1 MSSTLSPTDFDSLE
15 IQGQYSDINN
25 RWDLP
30 DSDWDN
36 DSSSARLFERSRIKA
51 LADEREAVQKK
62 TFTKWVNSHLARVTC
77 RVGDLYSD
85 LRDGRN
91 LLRLLEVLSGET
103 LPKPTKGRMR
113 IHCLENV
120 DKALQFLK
128 EQKVHLENMGSHDI
142 VDGNHRLTLGLV
154 WTIILRFQIQ
164 DISVET
170 EDNKEKKSAKD
181 ALLLWCQ
188 MKTAGYPNVNVNNFT
203 TSWRDGLAFNA
214 IVHKHRPDL
223 LDFESLKKCNAH
235 YNLQNAFNLA
245 EKELGLTKLLDPEDV
260 NVDQPDEKSIITYV
274 ATYYH
279 YFSKMKALAVE
290 GKRIGKVLDHAME
303 AERLVEKYESLASE
317 LLQWI
322 EQTIVTLNDRQL
334 ANSLSGVQN
343 QLQSFNSYRT
353 VEKPPKFTEKG
364 NLEVLLFTIQSKLRA
379 NNQKV
384 YTPRE
389 GRLISDINKAWERL
403 EKAEHEREL
412 ALRTE
417 LIRQEKLEQLA
428 ARFDRKAAMRETWLS
443 ENQRLVSQDNF
454 GLELAAVE
462 AAVRKHEAIE
472 TDIVAYSGRVQAVD
486 AVAAELAAERYH
498 DIKRIA
504 ARQHNVSRLWD
515 FLRQMVAAR
524 RERLLLNLEL
534 QKVFQD
540 LLYLMDWMEEM
551 KGRLQSQDLG
561 KHLTGVEDLLQLHE
575 LVEADIA
582 VQAERVRAVSA
593 SALRFCDPG
602 KEYKPC
608 DPQLVSE
615 RVAALE
621 KSYESL
627 CELAAARRARLEES
641 RRLWRFLWEVGEAEA
656 WVREQQHLLAS
667 AETGRDLTGV
677 LRLLNKHTAL
687 RGEMS
692 GRLGPLKLTLEQG
705 QQLVAEALP
714 PIRFETLEPEMNA
727 LAARI
732 TAVNDI
738 AEQLLKANPPGKDS
752 IVNTQKQLNHRWQ
765 QFRSLADGKKAA
777 LTSALSIQNYHLE
790 CTETQAWMREKTKV
804 IESTQGLGNDL
815 AGVLALQRKLAGTE
829 RDLEAIAARVG
840 ELTREANALAAG
852 HPAQAPA
859 INARLGEVQ
868 AGWEDLRATMR
879 RREESLGEA
888 RRLQD
893 FLRSLDDFQAWLG
906 RTQTSVASE
915 EGPATL
921 PEAEALLAQHAALRG
936 EVERARSEYSQLR
949 AVGEEVTRDQADPQC
964 LFLRQRLEALGTG
977 WEELG
982 RMWESRQGRLAQ
994 AHGFQGFLRDAR
1006 QAEGVLSSQEYVL
1019 SHTEMPGTLQAAD
1032 ATIKKLEDFMS
1043 TMEANGERI
1052 RGLLEAGRQLVS
1064 EGNVH
1069 AEKIQEKADSV
1080 ERRHKK
1086 NQEAVQQ
1093 LLGRLRDNRE
1103 QQHFLQDC
1111 HELKLWID
1119 EKMLTAQDV
1128 SYDEA
1133 RNLHT
1138 KWQKHQAFMAELAA
1152 NKDWLDKVDKEGR
1165 ELTLEKPELK
1175 ALVWEK
1181 LEDLHRRWDELE
1193 TTTQAK
1199 ARSLFDANR
1208 AELFAQSCSALES
1221 WLESLQAQLHSDD
1234 YGKDLTSVNI
1244 LLKKQ
1249 QMLER
1254 EMAVREKE
1262 VEAIQA
1268 QAKALAQEDQGA
1280 GEVERTSR
1288 AVEEKFRALCQPMEE
1303 RCRRLQAS
1311 REQHQFH
1318 RDVEDEILWVTERLP
1333 MASSMEHGK
1342 DLPSVQLLMKKNQ
1355 TLQKEIQGHEP
1366 RIADL
1371 TERQRTL
1378 GVAAAGPEL
1387 AELQEMW
1394 KRLGHELE
1402 LRGKRL
1408 EEALRAQQFYR
1419 DAAEAE
1425 AWMGEQELH
1434 MMGQEK
1440 AKDELSAQAEVKK
1453 HQVLEQALADY
1464 AQTIH
1469 QLAASSQDMIDHE
1482 HPENTRLSIRQ
1493 AQVDKLY
1500 AGLKELA
1507 GERRE
1512 RLQEHLRLCQL
1523 RRELDDLEQWIQ
1535 EREVVAAS
1543 HELGQDYEHV
1553 TMLRDKFR
1561 EFSRDTSTIGQE
1573 RVDGAN
1579 ALANGLIAG
1588 GHAARATV
1596 AEWKDSLN
1604 EAWADLL
1611 ELLDTRGQVLAA
1623 AHELQR
1629 FLHGARQA
1637 LARVQHKQQQ
1647 LPDGTGRD
1655 LNAAE
1660 ALQRR
1665 HCAFEHDIQALSAQV
1680 QQVQD
1685 DGHRLQ
1691 KAYAGDKAEEIGRHM
1706 QAVAEAWAQLQGSSA
1721 ARRQLLL
1728 DTTDKFRF
1736 FKAVRELML
1745 WMDGVNLQMD
1755 AQERPRDVSSA
1766 DLVIKNHQGIKAEI
1780 EARADRFSSC
1790 VDMGQGL
1797 LARSHYAAE
1806 EISEKLSQ
1814 LQARRQETADKWQE
1828 KMDWLQLVLEV
1839 LVFGRDAG
1847 VAEAWLCSQE
1857 PLVRSAELG
1866 CTVDEVE
1873 SLIKRHEAFQKSAVA
1888 WEERLSGLG
1897 KLQKLTA
1904 LEEQEKERKRKRE
1917 EEERRK
1923 LPPPPEPP
1931 ASPPEGHLVDSR
1943 TAPATARDGVHPR
1956 LPASVNGVC
1965 TDAEGPQPLME
1976 QQRLE
1981 QGGLPEGPGSSAGDE
1996 ANGPRGEKQAR
2007 TQGPTP
2013 PIMPQS
2019 RSSESARV
2027 ATLPTRGPELSA
2039 QEQMEGLL
2047 CRKQE
2052 MEAFGKK
2059 AANRSWQNVYCVLRR
2074 GSLGF
2079 YKDAKAASAGVPYH
2093 GEVPVSLAR
2102 AQGSVAF
2109 DYRKRK
2115 HVFKLGLQ
2123 DGKEYLFQAK
2133 DEAEMSS
2140 WLRVVNA
2147 AIAAA
2152 SSASGEPEEPAV
2164 PSATRGMTRA
2174 MTMPPVSPAGAEGPV
2189 VLRSKDGRERERE
2202 KRFSFFKKNK

>member
-30 DSDWDN
+30 DTDWDN

-188 MKTAGYPNVNVNNFT
+188 MKTAGYPNVNVHNFT

-364 NLEVLLFTIQSKLRA
+364 NLEVLLFTVQSKLRA

-504 ARQHNVSRLWD
+504 ARQHNVARLWG

-524 RERLLLNLEL
+524 RERLLVNLEL

-551 KGRLQSQDLG
+551 KGRLQSPDLG
-561 KHLTGVEDLLQLHE
+561 KHLAGVEDLLQLHE

-593 SALRFCDPG
+593 SALRFRDPG
-602 KEYKPC
+602 TEYKPC

-615 RVAALE
+615 RVATLE
-621 KSYESL
+621 RSYEAL

-667 AETGRDLTGV
+667 AESGRDLTGV

-705 QQLVAEALP
+705 QQLVAEGHPGAGQAAARAAELQAQWERLEALAEERAQRLAQAASLYQFQADANDMEAWLVDALRLVSSPELGHDEFSTQALARQHRALEEEIRGHRPTLDALKEQSSALP
-714 PIRFETLEPEMNA
+714 PALGRAPEVQGRVPALERHYEELQARAGERARALEAALALYTMLSEAGACGLWVEEKEQWLNGLTLPERLEDLEVVQQRFETLEPEMNA

-738 AEQLLKANPPGKDS
+738 AEQLLKANPPSKDS

-829 RDLEAIAARVG
+829 RDLEAISARVG
-840 ELTREANALAAG
+840 ELNREANALAAG

-859 INARLGEVQ
+859 IKARLGEVQ

-906 RTQTSVASE
+906 RTQTAVASE

-921 PEAEALLAQHAALRG
+921 PEAEALLAQHAGLRG
-936 EVERARSEYSQLR
+936 EVERAQGEYSRLR
-949 AVGEEVTRDQADPQC
+949 ALGEEVTRDQADPQC

-1043 TMEANGERI
+1043 TMDANGERI

-1064 EGNVH
+1064 EGNIH
-1069 AEKIQEKADSV
+1069 AEKIREKADS
-1080 ERRHKK
+1080 
-1086 NQEAVQQ
+1086 
-1093 LLGRLRDNRE
+1093 
-1103 QQHFLQDC
+1103 
-1111 HELKLWID
+1111 I
-1119 EKMLTAQDV
+1119 
-1128 SYDEA
+1128 
-1133 RNLHT
+1133 
-1138 KWQKHQAFMAELAA
+1138 
-1152 NKDWLDKVDKEGR
+1152 
-1165 ELTLEKPELK
+1165 
-1175 ALVWEK
+1175 
-1181 LEDLHRRWDELE
+1181 
-1193 TTTQAK
+1193 
-1199 ARSLFDANR
+1199 
-1208 AELFAQSCSALES
+1208 
-1221 WLESLQAQLHSDD
+1221 
-1234 YGKDLTSVNI
+1234 
-1244 LLKKQ
+1244 
-1249 QMLER
+1249 
-1254 EMAVREKE
+1254 
-1262 VEAIQA
+1262 
-1268 QAKALAQEDQGA
+1268 
-1280 GEVERTSR
+1280 
-1288 AVEEKFRALCQPMEE
+1288 
-1303 RCRRLQAS
+1303 
-1311 REQHQFH
+1311 
-1318 RDVEDEILWVTERLP
+1318 
-1333 MASSMEHGK
+1333 
-1342 DLPSVQLLMKKNQ
+1342 
-1355 TLQKEIQGHEP
+1355 
-1366 RIADL
+1366 
-1371 TERQRTL
+1371 
-1378 GVAAAGPEL
+1378 
-1387 AELQEMW
+1387 
-1394 KRLGHELE
+1394 
-1402 LRGKRL
+1402 
-1408 EEALRAQQFYR
+1408 
-1419 DAAEAE
+1419 
-1425 AWMGEQELH
+1425 
-1434 MMGQEK
+1434 
-1440 AKDELSAQAEVKK
+1440 
-1453 HQVLEQALADY
+1453 
-1464 AQTIH
+1464 
-1469 QLAASSQDMIDHE
+1469 
-1482 HPENTRLSIRQ
+1482 
-1493 AQVDKLY
+1493 
-1500 AGLKELA
+1500 
-1507 GERRE
+1507 
-1512 RLQEHLRLCQL
+1512 
-1523 RRELDDLEQWIQ
+1523 
-1535 EREVVAAS
+1535 
-1543 HELGQDYEHV
+1543 
-1553 TMLRDKFR
+1553 
-1561 EFSRDTSTIGQE
+1561 
-1573 RVDGAN
+1573 
-1579 ALANGLIAG
+1579 
-1588 GHAARATV
+1588 
-1596 AEWKDSLN
+1596 
-1604 EAWADLL
+1604 
-1611 ELLDTRGQVLAA
+1611 
-1623 AHELQR
+1623 
-1629 FLHGARQA
+1629 
-1637 LARVQHKQQQ
+1637 
-1647 LPDGTGRD
+1647 
-1655 LNAAE
+1655 
-1660 ALQRR
+1660 
-1665 HCAFEHDIQALSAQV
+1665 
-1680 QQVQD
+1680 
-1685 DGHRLQ
+1685 
-1691 KAYAGDKAEEIGRHM
+1691 
-1706 QAVAEAWAQLQGSSA
+1706 
-1721 ARRQLLL
+1721 
-1728 DTTDKFRF
+1728 
-1736 FKAVRELML
+1736 
-1745 WMDGVNLQMD
+1745 
-1755 AQERPRDVSSA
+1755 
-1766 DLVIKNHQGIKAEI
+1766 
-1780 EARADRFSSC
+1780 
-1790 VDMGQGL
+1790 
-1797 LARSHYAAE
+1797 
-1806 EISEKLSQ
+1806 
-1814 LQARRQETADKWQE
+1814 
-1828 KMDWLQLVLEV
+1828 
-1839 LVFGRDAG
+1839 
-1847 VAEAWLCSQE
+1847 
-1857 PLVRSAELG
+1857 
-1866 CTVDEVE
+1866 
-1873 SLIKRHEAFQKSAVA
+1873 
-1888 WEERLSGLG
+1888 
-1897 KLQKLTA
+1897 
-1904 LEEQEKERKRKRE
+1904 
-1917 EEERRK
+1917 
-1923 LPPPPEPP
+1923 
-1931 ASPPEGHLVDSR
+1931 
-1943 TAPATARDGVHPR
+1943 
-1956 LPASVNGVC
+1956 
-1965 TDAEGPQPLME
+1965 
-1976 QQRLE
+1976 
-1981 QGGLPEGPGSSAGDE
+1981 
-1996 ANGPRGEKQAR
+1996 
-2007 TQGPTP
+2007 
-2013 PIMPQS
+2013 
-2019 RSSESARV
+2019 
-2027 ATLPTRGPELSA
+2027 
-2039 QEQMEGLL
+2039 
-2047 CRKQE
+2047 
-2052 MEAFGKK
+2052 
-2059 AANRSWQNVYCVLRR
+2059 
-2074 GSLGF
+2074 
-2079 YKDAKAASAGVPYH
+2079 
-2093 GEVPVSLAR
+2093 
-2102 AQGSVAF
+2102 
-2109 DYRKRK
+2109 
-2115 HVFKLGLQ
+2115 
-2123 DGKEYLFQAK
+2123 
-2133 DEAEMSS
+2133 
-2140 WLRVVNA
+2140 
-2147 AIAAA
+2147 
-2152 SSASGEPEEPAV
+2152 
-2164 PSATRGMTRA
+2164 ATRGMTRA
-2174 MTMPPVSPAGAEGPV
+2174 MTMPPVSPVGAEGPV

>member
-188 MKTAGYPNVNVNNFT
+188 MKTAGYPNVNVHNFT

-486 AVAAELAAERYH
+486 AVAAELAAEHYH

-504 ARQHNVSRLWD
+504 ARQHNVARLWD

-593 SALRFCDPG
+593 SALRFCNPG
-602 KEYKPC
+602 KEYRPC

-615 RVAALE
+615 RVA
-621 KSYESL
+621 
-627 CELAAARRARLEES
+627 
-641 RRLWRFLWEVGEAEA
+641 
-656 WVREQQHLLAS
+656 
-667 AETGRDLTGV
+667 
-677 LRLLNKHTAL
+677 
-687 RGEMS
+687 
-692 GRLGPLKLTLEQG
+692 
-705 QQLVAEALP
+705 
-714 PIRFETLEPEMNA
+714 
-727 LAARI
+727 
-732 TAVNDI
+732 
-738 AEQLLKANPPGKDS
+738 
-752 IVNTQKQLNHRWQ
+752 
-765 QFRSLADGKKAA
+765 
-777 LTSALSIQNYHLE
+777 
-790 CTETQAWMREKTKV
+790 
-804 IESTQGLGNDL
+804 
-815 AGVLALQRKLAGTE
+815 
-829 RDLEAIAARVG
+829 
-840 ELTREANALAAG
+840 
-852 HPAQAPA
+852 
-859 INARLGEVQ
+859 
-868 AGWEDLRATMR
+868 
-879 RREESLGEA
+879 
-888 RRLQD
+888 
-893 FLRSLDDFQAWLG
+893 
-906 RTQTSVASE
+906 
-915 EGPATL
+915 
-921 PEAEALLAQHAALRG
+921 
-936 EVERARSEYSQLR
+936 
-949 AVGEEVTRDQADPQC
+949 
-964 LFLRQRLEALGTG
+964 
-977 WEELG
+977 
-982 RMWESRQGRLAQ
+982 
-994 AHGFQGFLRDAR
+994 
-1006 QAEGVLSSQEYVL
+1006 
-1019 SHTEMPGTLQAAD
+1019 
-1032 ATIKKLEDFMS
+1032 
-1043 TMEANGERI
+1043 
-1052 RGLLEAGRQLVS
+1052 
-1064 EGNVH
+1064 
-1069 AEKIQEKADSV
+1069 
-1080 ERRHKK
+1080 
-1086 NQEAVQQ
+1086 
-1093 LLGRLRDNRE
+1093 
-1103 QQHFLQDC
+1103 
-1111 HELKLWID
+1111 
-1119 EKMLTAQDV
+1119 
-1128 SYDEA
+1128 
-1133 RNLHT
+1133 
-1138 KWQKHQAFMAELAA
+1138 
-1152 NKDWLDKVDKEGR
+1152 
-1165 ELTLEKPELK
+1165 
-1175 ALVWEK
+1175 
-1181 LEDLHRRWDELE
+1181 
-1193 TTTQAK
+1193 
-1199 ARSLFDANR
+1199 
-1208 AELFAQSCSALES
+1208 
-1221 WLESLQAQLHSDD
+1221 
-1234 YGKDLTSVNI
+1234 
-1244 LLKKQ
+1244 
-1249 QMLER
+1249 
-1254 EMAVREKE
+1254 
-1262 VEAIQA
+1262 
-1268 QAKALAQEDQGA
+1268 
-1280 GEVERTSR
+1280 
-1288 AVEEKFRALCQPMEE
+1288 
-1303 RCRRLQAS
+1303 
-1311 REQHQFH
+1311 
-1318 RDVEDEILWVTERLP
+1318 
-1333 MASSMEHGK
+1333 
-1342 DLPSVQLLMKKNQ
+1342 
-1355 TLQKEIQGHEP
+1355 
-1366 RIADL
+1366 
-1371 TERQRTL
+1371 
-1378 GVAAAGPEL
+1378 
-1387 AELQEMW
+1387 
-1394 KRLGHELE
+1394 
-1402 LRGKRL
+1402 
-1408 EEALRAQQFYR
+1408 
-1419 DAAEAE
+1419 
-1425 AWMGEQELH
+1425 
-1434 MMGQEK
+1434 
-1440 AKDELSAQAEVKK
+1440 
-1453 HQVLEQALADY
+1453 
-1464 AQTIH
+1464 
-1469 QLAASSQDMIDHE
+1469 
-1482 HPENTRLSIRQ
+1482 
-1493 AQVDKLY
+1493 
-1500 AGLKELA
+1500 
-1507 GERRE
+1507 
-1512 RLQEHLRLCQL
+1512 
-1523 RRELDDLEQWIQ
+1523 
-1535 EREVVAAS
+1535 
-1543 HELGQDYEHV
+1543 
-1553 TMLRDKFR
+1553 
-1561 EFSRDTSTIGQE
+1561 
-1573 RVDGAN
+1573 
-1579 ALANGLIAG
+1579 
-1588 GHAARATV
+1588 
-1596 AEWKDSLN
+1596 
-1604 EAWADLL
+1604 
-1611 ELLDTRGQVLAA
+1611 
-1623 AHELQR
+1623 
-1629 FLHGARQA
+1629 
-1637 LARVQHKQQQ
+1637 
-1647 LPDGTGRD
+1647 
-1655 LNAAE
+1655 
-1660 ALQRR
+1660 
-1665 HCAFEHDIQALSAQV
+1665 
-1680 QQVQD
+1680 
-1685 DGHRLQ
+1685 
-1691 KAYAGDKAEEIGRHM
+1691 
-1706 QAVAEAWAQLQGSSA
+1706 
-1721 ARRQLLL
+1721 
-1728 DTTDKFRF
+1728 
-1736 FKAVRELML
+1736 
-1745 WMDGVNLQMD
+1745 
-1755 AQERPRDVSSA
+1755 
-1766 DLVIKNHQGIKAEI
+1766 
-1780 EARADRFSSC
+1780 
-1790 VDMGQGL
+1790 
-1797 LARSHYAAE
+1797 
-1806 EISEKLSQ
+1806 
-1814 LQARRQETADKWQE
+1814 
-1828 KMDWLQLVLEV
+1828 
-1839 LVFGRDAG
+1839 
-1847 VAEAWLCSQE
+1847 
-1857 PLVRSAELG
+1857 
-1866 CTVDEVE
+1866 
-1873 SLIKRHEAFQKSAVA
+1873 
-1888 WEERLSGLG
+1888 
-1897 KLQKLTA
+1897 KLTA
-1904 LEEQEKERKRKRE
+1904 LEEREKERKRKRE

-1923 LPPPPEPP
+1923 QPPAPEPTASVPPGDLVGGQTAPDTTRDRTQLRPPP
-1931 ASPPEGHLVDSR
+1931 S
-1943 TAPATARDGVHPR
+1943 TQAP
-1956 LPASVNGVC
+1956 SVNGVC
-1965 TDAEGPQPLME
+1965 TDGEPSQPLLG

-1981 QGGLPEGPGSSAGDE
+1981 DSSSPEGPGPGPGDE
-1996 ANGPRGEKQAR
+1996 ANGPRGDRQTR
-2007 TQGPTP
+2007 TRGAAP
-2013 PIMPQS
+2013 PAMPQS
-2019 RSSESARV
+2019 RSTESAHA
-2027 ATLPTRGPELSA
+2027 ATLPPRGPEPSA
-2039 QEQMEGLL
+2039 QEQMEGVL

-2147 AIAAA
+2147 AIATA
-2152 SSASGEPEEPAV
+2152 SSASGEPEEPVV
-2164 PSATRGMTRA
+2164 PSTTRGMTRA
-2174 MTMPPVSPAGAEGPV
+2174 MTMPPVSPVGAEGPV

>member
-91 LLRLLEVLSGET
+91 LLRLLEVLSGEI

-188 MKTAGYPNVNVNNFT
+188 MKTAGYPNVNVHNFT

-504 ARQHNVSRLWD
+504 ARQHNVARLWD

-593 SALRFCDPG
+593 SALRFCNPG
-602 KEYKPC
+602 KEYRPC

-615 RVAALE
+615 RVAKLE
-621 KSYESL
+621 QSYEAL
-627 CELAAARRARLEES
+627 CEL
-641 RRLWRFLWEVGEAEA
+641 
-656 WVREQQHLLAS
+656 
-667 AETGRDLTGV
+667 
-677 LRLLNKHTAL
+677 
-687 RGEMS
+687 
-692 GRLGPLKLTLEQG
+692 
-705 QQLVAEALP
+705 
-714 PIRFETLEPEMNA
+714 
-727 LAARI
+727 
-732 TAVNDI
+732 
-738 AEQLLKANPPGKDS
+738 
-752 IVNTQKQLNHRWQ
+752 
-765 QFRSLADGKKAA
+765 
-777 LTSALSIQNYHLE
+777 
-790 CTETQAWMREKTKV
+790 
-804 IESTQGLGNDL
+804 
-815 AGVLALQRKLAGTE
+815 
-829 RDLEAIAARVG
+829 
-840 ELTREANALAAG
+840 
-852 HPAQAPA
+852 
-859 INARLGEVQ
+859 
-868 AGWEDLRATMR
+868 
-879 RREESLGEA
+879 
-888 RRLQD
+888 
-893 FLRSLDDFQAWLG
+893 
-906 RTQTSVASE
+906 
-915 EGPATL
+915 
-921 PEAEALLAQHAALRG
+921 
-936 EVERARSEYSQLR
+936 
-949 AVGEEVTRDQADPQC
+949 
-964 LFLRQRLEALGTG
+964 
-977 WEELG
+977 
-982 RMWESRQGRLAQ
+982 
-994 AHGFQGFLRDAR
+994 
-1006 QAEGVLSSQEYVL
+1006 
-1019 SHTEMPGTLQAAD
+1019 
-1032 ATIKKLEDFMS
+1032 
-1043 TMEANGERI
+1043 
-1052 RGLLEAGRQLVS
+1052 
-1064 EGNVH
+1064 
-1069 AEKIQEKADSV
+1069 
-1080 ERRHKK
+1080 
-1086 NQEAVQQ
+1086 
-1093 LLGRLRDNRE
+1093 
-1103 QQHFLQDC
+1103 
-1111 HELKLWID
+1111 
-1119 EKMLTAQDV
+1119 
-1128 SYDEA
+1128 
-1133 RNLHT
+1133 
-1138 KWQKHQAFMAELAA
+1138 
-1152 NKDWLDKVDKEGR
+1152 
-1165 ELTLEKPELK
+1165 
-1175 ALVWEK
+1175 
-1181 LEDLHRRWDELE
+1181 
-1193 TTTQAK
+1193 
-1199 ARSLFDANR
+1199 
-1208 AELFAQSCSALES
+1208 
-1221 WLESLQAQLHSDD
+1221 
-1234 YGKDLTSVNI
+1234 
-1244 LLKKQ
+1244 
-1249 QMLER
+1249 
-1254 EMAVREKE
+1254 
-1262 VEAIQA
+1262 
-1268 QAKALAQEDQGA
+1268 
-1280 GEVERTSR
+1280 
-1288 AVEEKFRALCQPMEE
+1288 
-1303 RCRRLQAS
+1303 
-1311 REQHQFH
+1311 
-1318 RDVEDEILWVTERLP
+1318 
-1333 MASSMEHGK
+1333 
-1342 DLPSVQLLMKKNQ
+1342 
-1355 TLQKEIQGHEP
+1355 
-1366 RIADL
+1366 
-1371 TERQRTL
+1371 
-1378 GVAAAGPEL
+1378 
-1387 AELQEMW
+1387 
-1394 KRLGHELE
+1394 
-1402 LRGKRL
+1402 
-1408 EEALRAQQFYR
+1408 
-1419 DAAEAE
+1419 
-1425 AWMGEQELH
+1425 
-1434 MMGQEK
+1434 
-1440 AKDELSAQAEVKK
+1440 
-1453 HQVLEQALADY
+1453 
-1464 AQTIH
+1464 
-1469 QLAASSQDMIDHE
+1469 
-1482 HPENTRLSIRQ
+1482 
-1493 AQVDKLY
+1493 
-1500 AGLKELA
+1500 
-1507 GERRE
+1507 
-1512 RLQEHLRLCQL
+1512 
-1523 RRELDDLEQWIQ
+1523 
-1535 EREVVAAS
+1535 
-1543 HELGQDYEHV
+1543 
-1553 TMLRDKFR
+1553 
-1561 EFSRDTSTIGQE
+1561 
-1573 RVDGAN
+1573 
-1579 ALANGLIAG
+1579 
-1588 GHAARATV
+1588 
-1596 AEWKDSLN
+1596 
-1604 EAWADLL
+1604 
-1611 ELLDTRGQVLAA
+1611 
-1623 AHELQR
+1623 
-1629 FLHGARQA
+1629 
-1637 LARVQHKQQQ
+1637 
-1647 LPDGTGRD
+1647 
-1655 LNAAE
+1655 
-1660 ALQRR
+1660 
-1665 HCAFEHDIQALSAQV
+1665 
-1680 QQVQD
+1680 
-1685 DGHRLQ
+1685 
-1691 KAYAGDKAEEIGRHM
+1691 
-1706 QAVAEAWAQLQGSSA
+1706 
-1721 ARRQLLL
+1721 
-1728 DTTDKFRF
+1728 
-1736 FKAVRELML
+1736 
-1745 WMDGVNLQMD
+1745 
-1755 AQERPRDVSSA
+1755 
-1766 DLVIKNHQGIKAEI
+1766 
-1780 EARADRFSSC
+1780 
-1790 VDMGQGL
+1790 
-1797 LARSHYAAE
+1797 
-1806 EISEKLSQ
+1806 
-1814 LQARRQETADKWQE
+1814 
-1828 KMDWLQLVLEV
+1828 
-1839 LVFGRDAG
+1839 
-1847 VAEAWLCSQE
+1847 
-1857 PLVRSAELG
+1857 
-1866 CTVDEVE
+1866 
-1873 SLIKRHEAFQKSAVA
+1873 
-1888 WEERLSGLG
+1888 
-1897 KLQKLTA
+1897 
-1904 LEEQEKERKRKRE
+1904 RKRKRE

-1923 LPPPPEPP
+1923 QPPAPEPT
-1931 ASPPEGHLVDSR
+1931 ASVPPGDLVGGQ
-1943 TAPATARDGVHPR
+1943 TAPDTTWDRTQLRPPSTQAP
-1956 LPASVNGVC
+1956 SVNGVC
-1965 TDAEGPQPLME
+1965 TDGEPSQPLLG

-1981 QGGLPEGPGSSAGDE
+1981 DSSSPEGPGPEGVVSREAHGQLGGRKTNSWTWRDE
-1996 ANGPRGEKQAR
+1996 ANGPRGD
-2007 TQGPTP
+2007 
-2013 PIMPQS
+2013 S
-2019 RSSESARV
+2019 RSTESAHA
-2027 ATLPTRGPELSA
+2027 ATLPPRGPEPSA
-2039 QEQMEGLL
+2039 QEQMEGVL

-2079 YKDAKAASAGVPYH
+2079 YKDAKAASTGVPYH

-2147 AIAAA
+2147 AIATA
-2152 SSASGEPEEPAV
+2152 SSASGELEEPVV
-2164 PSATRGMTRA
+2164 PSTTRGMTRA
-2174 MTMPPVSPAGAEGPV
+2174 MTMPPVSPVGAEGPV